1 LAKYKCKTEN
11 ELKRKGISDFLV
23 RDFLEQRAKGNVL
36 PSVLLQLC
44 LFDAKKPT
52 KIATDHTPFPIRGKQ
67 KQIRFQAKYGGEGS
81 FSKSDYKNLKALY
94 PLGDVSDK
102 EYIRHLFSEI
112 IRRAHK
118 PPPDRF
124 SPMNGSGSKSAM
136 MPYLNPKLFEDADT
150 VVEHFSRGF
159 TFSLT
164 FHLMF
169 VKKIYNDNDR
179 SFVNFYY
186 VVQNN
191 PLPLI
196 LRIIEIFTTEFNH
209 IFEETKQKNKD
220 VAKGKRWDIPK
231 NAKDFSEGAKAKAVI
246 TRKQLYKA
254 NEDNI
259 EAAAWLFFA
268 VRTVHRG
275 DLTNTFSKSQAKRNH
290 LKAAFNL
297 LYISDRLRGTDF
309 FCSDFRRL
317 KKLFQ
322 NVNAILFIDPPY
334 LDEFLGSYDGYANSF
349 GQRLMARLMELIETA
364 KAKIIFTH
372 SENYGVERMLKFAG
386 AGLDFKYTCSG
397 NAQYWTVV
405 YTKNFND
412 SICTAENYKNI
423 ERIRPKRPKGQP
435 LSSEGGAPNV

>member
-1 LAKYKCKTEN
+1 
-11 ELKRKGISDFLV
+11 LV
-23 RDFLEQRAKGNVL
+23 RDFLKQRETGKVL
-36 PSVLLQLC
+36 PSVLLLLC
-44 LFDAKKPT
+44 LFILDQPT
-52 KIATDHTPFPIRGKQ
+52 KTNIDHTPFPIRGKQ
-67 KQIRFQAKYGGEGS
+67 KQSRFEAIFGGEGS
-81 FSKSDYKNLKALY
+81 FSEWDYKKLKALY

-102 EYIRHLFSEI
+102 EYVMCLFADV

-169 VKKIYNDNDR
+169 AKKIYNDNDR
-179 SFVNFYY
+179 SFVNIYY
-186 VVQNN
+186 IIQNN

-196 LRIIEIFTTEFNH
+196 LRILQILITIFNPLFDEV
-209 IFEETKQKNKD
+209 KQQNKD
-220 VAKGKRWDIPK
+220 VPKGERWQIPQKAK
-231 NAKDFSEGAKAKAVI
+231 NFSEDAKIKAQI

-275 DLTNTFSKSQAKRNH
+275 DLTNGFSKSQAKRNH

-309 FCSDFRRL
+309 RCSDFRRL
-317 KKLFQ
+317 KELFQ
-322 NVNAILFIDPPY
+322 DENAVLFLDPPY
-334 LDEFLGSYDGYANSF
+334 TDEFLGSYDGYANSF
-349 GQRLMARLMELIETA
+349 GYKLMARLMEFIETA
-364 KAKIIFTH
+364 KVKIIFTH
-372 SENYGVERMLKFAG
+372 SETYSIKRMLEFAG
-386 AGLDFKYTCSG
+386 AELDFKYTCSG
-397 NAQYWTVV
+397 NAQYWTIV
-405 YTKNFND
+405 YTKNFD
-412 SICTAENYKNI
+412 ESICTEEDYKNI
-423 ERIRPKRPKGQP
+423 VRVRLKPQP
-435 LSSEGGAPNV
+435 PTSEGGTPNA